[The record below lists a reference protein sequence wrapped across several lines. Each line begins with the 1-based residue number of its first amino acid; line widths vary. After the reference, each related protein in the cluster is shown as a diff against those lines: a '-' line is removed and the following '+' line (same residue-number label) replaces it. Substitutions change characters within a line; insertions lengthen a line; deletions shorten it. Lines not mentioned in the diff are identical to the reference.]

1 MVWGEPQRRKCSLRS
16 YQDPNRQLP
25 ATDEE
30 SSLSRETYREMV
42 ERTRISNR
50 TVRRA
55 EKENRKHGVPTVYL
69 IRNHIYYERPDGT
82 LNRQDRFSDDER
94 SLSGAG
100 TVDCVLNTL
109 TAQFAGFSLGDENIG
124 HQSTVQ
130 LSRTACA
137 RYTKVLRVCA
147 SDL

>member
-1 MVWGEPQRRKCSLRS
+1 MGCQKGQWVRKSLPKSIPRLSESPLRRHIGGFHAISVVW
-16 YQDPNRQLP
+16 
-25 ATDEE
+25 A
-30 SSLSRETYREMV
+30 
-42 ERTRISNR
+42 RIGNR

-82 LNRQDRFSDDER
+82 LNRQDRFSDDEPP
-94 SLSGAG
+94 LSGAG

-130 LSRTACA
+130 LSRIACA

>member
-1 MVWGEPQRRKCSLRS
+1 
-16 YQDPNRQLP
+16 
-25 ATDEE
+25 
-30 SSLSRETYREMV
+30 MV
-42 ERTRISNR
+42 ERTRIGNR

-69 IRNHIYYERPDGT
+69 IRNHIYYRRPDGT

-130 LSRTACA
+130 LSCTACA

>member
-1 MVWGEPQRRKCSLRS
+1 MCSLCS

-42 ERTRISNR
+42 ERTRIGNR

-100 TVDCVLNTL
+100 TVDCVLRSWYVDFPSQEGHLPRSTGESPRTL
-109 TAQFAGFSLGDENIG
+109 GWEAGILR
-124 HQSTVQ
+124 QSFGPD
-130 LSRTACA
+130 A
-137 RYTKVLRVCA
+137 YRVGEPVE
-147 SDL
+147 